1 VKISI
6 VTLSFNQRAYLQE
19 AMDSVLS
26 QEYPDLEYIV
36 VDPGSSDGS
45 RELISSYGDRISQT
59 IFEPDSG
66 AADGLNKGFAC
77 ATGDIYG
84 FLNADDL
91 LFPESLNRV
100 AKFFETHPECDMAMG
115 NGYVIDGTGRKI
127 RHIKARDFTVR
138 RYFYGGTSWM
148 QQSTFFRREI
158 YLRSSKFKLQNRTCW
173 DGELFVSMAK
183 LGATVGYV
191 NTDLSGFRIHATSI
205 SGSGTNQDAYKKD
218 CRRIFRQTMG
228 HDWTTTD
235 ELLRFLFRTEGFLL
249 QIGSKMRGLIS
260 RGPG

>member
-6 VTLSFNQRAYLQE
+6 VTLSLNQRAYLQE

-26 QEYPDLEYIV
+26 QGYPDLEYIV

-45 RELISSYGDRISQT
+45 RELINSYGDRISHT

-115 NGYVIDGTGRKI
+115 NGYVIDGAGERV
-127 RHIKARDFTVR
+127 RHIKARDFAVR
-138 RYFYGGTSWM
+138 RYLYGGTSWM
-148 QQSTFFRREI
+148 QQSTFFRREM
-158 YLRSSKFKLQNRTCW
+158 YLRSSKFNSQNRTCW
-173 DGELFVSMAK
+173 DGELFVNMAK

-191 NTDLSGFRIHATSI
+191 NTDLSGFRMYATSI
-205 SGSGTNQDAYKKD
+205 SGSGTNLDAYKKD
-218 CRRIFRQTMG
+218 CRRIFEQTTG
-228 HDWTTTD
+228 HHWTMTD
-235 ELLRFLFRTEGFLL
+235 ELLRFLYRTDGFLIR
-249 QIGSKMRGLIS
+249 IGSKIQSLIS